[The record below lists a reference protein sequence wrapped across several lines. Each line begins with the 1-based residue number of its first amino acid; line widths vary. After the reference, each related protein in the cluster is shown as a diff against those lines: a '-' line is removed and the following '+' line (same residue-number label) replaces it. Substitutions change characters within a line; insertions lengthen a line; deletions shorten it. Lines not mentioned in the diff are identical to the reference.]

1 MYGHHIDRND
11 LNEFLQRE
19 NNLLDSL
26 VQIYKQFLKFN
37 STKEGH
43 VQLNKKTCT
52 IESIKFYVEN
62 LILFNQF
69 NLILPAKSQSES
81 SSDSDIFDS
90 EANSPTTTTTNL
102 LQEIQTSLKNT
113 FHKWSH
119 RRKEQSFTYL
129 IDSFIEESKLHA
141 NVAKLF
147 TKQDL
152 IEELNEENE
161 EYISNI
167 NIHSPKTFLDLLE
180 ICLECNL
187 STQMK
192 QIILSYTL
200 YDMAN
205 SDISADL
212 HKNISKLINSYA
224 TVNFTTTNSN
234 SSLSQSNLHKSNE
247 SGIEKDVSLSTS
259 NILDLAYGF
268 YLVDSQQL
276 ESSFKFLRTSDLSF
290 LELFE
295 KQYILNNAVYLKEF
309 KIASEYLWLFQNKI
323 GVSFNT
329 SEQFNDSYSCVDKSL
344 GDSSLLARSKSFMD
358 KIPQHEHIMYQRL
371 IITIYLSNR

>member
-192 QIILSYTL
+192 QIILIYTL

-276 ESSFKFLRTSDLSF
+276 ESSFKYLRTSDLSF

>member
-1 MYGHHIDRND
+1 M
-11 LNEFLQRE
+11 QRE

-43 VQLNKKTCT
+43 VQLNKKTCA

-141 NVAKLF
+141 NVAKFF

-152 IEELNEENE
+152 IEENA

-192 QIILSYTL
+192 QIILIYTL

-276 ESSFKFLRTSDLSF
+276 ESSFKYLRTSDLSF

>member
-1 MYGHHIDRND
+1 LYGHQIDRND

-19 NNLLDSL
+19 NNLLESL
-26 VQIYKQFLKFN
+26 VQIYKQFSKFN

-43 VQLNKKTCT
+43 IQLNKRTCI

-62 LILFNQF
+62 LIHFNQF
-69 NLILPAKSQSES
+69 DLILPAKAQSES

-90 EANSPTTTTTNL
+90 EAPSPTTTTNL
-102 LQEIQTSLKNT
+102 LQEVQTCLKDT
-113 FHKWSH
+113 FLKWSH

-152 IEELNEENE
+152 IEELNEENDE
-161 EYISNI
+161 RISNL
-167 NIHSPKTFLDLLE
+167 NIHLPKSFVDLLE
-180 ICLECNL
+180 ICLECNI

-192 QIILSYTL
+192 QIILVYTL
-200 YDMAN
+200 HDMAN

-224 TVNFTTTNSN
+224 TVNFTTNSN
-234 SSLSQSNLHKSNE
+234 SSLSQSLHRSNE

-276 ESSFKFLRTSDLSF
+276 ENSFKYLRTSDLSF

-329 SEQFNDSYSCVDKSL
+329 SDQFNDSYSCADKSL
-344 GDSSLLARSKSFMD
+344 GDSSLLGRSKSFMD

-371 IITIYLSNR
+371 VITIYLSNG

>member
-43 VQLNKKTCT
+43 VQLNKKTCA

-192 QIILSYTL
+192 QIILIYTL

-276 ESSFKFLRTSDLSF
+276 ESSFKYLRTSDLSF